1 MFRTGRL
8 SLIAIAVIAI
18 LALSAYP
25 ISSSAQA
32 SGQENPMLF
41 SPSSEPYG
49 MTYGEW
55 TAIWWQWFLSMPT
68 NDNPIN
74 DQTGELCD
82 SNQDGPVWLLVG
94 SGGGQ
99 AKRSCEIPA
108 GKAILIPAIIVECS
122 YAEDS
127 SLTTEADLRA
137 CAKSDQ
143 DLVSDVWATINGVDL
158 PDEDVYRVD
167 SPLFDFTFIANNVI
181 SAPEGP
187 TQAVSDGFWLFL
199 KPLPPG
205 SYELRVGGLLADYT
219 VTSPIT
225 FVEDSTYRLTI
236 TAPESYSVQTE
247 NASIA
252 DEPVAFTIG
261 SSSELSNITFDEQ
274 AKQLSFTASEGIV
287 TLSISS
293 ILEGPYTVMVN
304 GEPAIDYGVYEDRE
318 TGETKLALVYEE
330 GTHETAI
337 TGTNVVPEFPLPILF
352 LIAGIMT
359 VIIIGKT
366 RPNLF

>member
-1 MFRTGRL
+1 MFRAGKPG
-8 SLIAIAVIAI
+8 LIALAVIAI
-18 LALSAYP
+18 LALPAYP
-25 ISSSAQA
+25 ISPLAQA

-41 SPSSEPYG
+41 SPGSEPYG
-49 MTYGEW
+49 ATYGEW
-55 TAIWWQWFLSMPT
+55 TATWWQWFLSMPT

-82 SNQDGPVWLLVG
+82 SNQDGPVWFLTG

-99 AKRSCEIPA
+99 AVRSCEIPA
-108 GKAILIPAIIVECS
+108 GKAVLIPAIIVECS

-143 DLVSDVWATINGVDL
+143 DLVTDVWATINGMDL

-167 SPLFDFTFIANNVI
+167 SPLFDLTFIANNVI

-187 TQAVSDGFWLFL
+187 TQSVSDGFWVFL

-205 SYELRVGGLLADYT
+205 SYDLHVGGVLADYT

-225 FVEDSTYRLTI
+225 FVEDSTYHLTI
-236 TAPESYSVQTE
+236 TAPESYSLQTE
-247 NASIA
+247 NASIG
-252 DEPVAFTIG
+252 DESVPFTVG
-261 SSSELSNITFDEQ
+261 SSSEVSDITFDEE
-274 AKQLSFTASEGIV
+274 AKQLSFTASEGI
-287 TLSISS
+287 TTISISS
-293 ILEGPYTVMVN
+293 ILEGPYTVLIN
-304 GEPAIDYGVYEDRE
+304 GESTTDYGLYEDQE
-318 TGETKLALVYEE
+318 AGESTLTLVYEE
-330 GTHETAI
+330 GTHETTI

-366 RPNLF
+366 RPDLF